1 MSTRDAYE
9 NRTVKTA
16 HPTAERV
23 PRRHAERGLRERDRR
38 GLALRAGGHADPPG
52 VGSLREG
59 AHLSEE
65 VADRVAAG
73 VRAAWQRIVG
83 YVAGG
88 SIYRTG
94 GLLVTLTN
102 LADQELQS
110 AFVESPPLDAPT
122 ALADADRWVSD

>member
-1 MSTRDAYE
+1 M
-9 NRTVKTA
+9 
-16 HPTAERV
+16 
-23 PRRHAERGLRERDRR
+23 
-38 GLALRAGGHADPPG
+38 
-52 VGSLREG
+52 
-59 AHLSEE
+59 SEE